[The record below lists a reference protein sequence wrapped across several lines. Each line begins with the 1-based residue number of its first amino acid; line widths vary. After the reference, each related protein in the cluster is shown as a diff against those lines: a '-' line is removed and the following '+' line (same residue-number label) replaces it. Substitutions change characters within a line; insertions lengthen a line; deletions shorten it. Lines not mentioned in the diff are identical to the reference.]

1 MSMFQFLFRVLDAHR
16 LGRQG
21 FARRTARTGL
31 LLGALLMLISPVAET
46 AMAQTQ
52 FTRPYLPSTA
62 SVEVVRPAFED
73 EALSAGTGALFVT
86 GSYTL
91 NENVEIVGELPVAR
105 AGGDG
110 LQTMT
115 VLGNPLLGF
124 AFSSTRMPILVEL
137 GGRFPVAED
146 NLATRLGQSADYGRG
161 SAFLEDERQL
171 YVLGNTRYQFSQQ
184 LSIRVRGG
192 LVYSVFENEVNGAQR
207 TEKDLRLRYSAQA
220 WREGDWLMIG
230 LTFNGRG
237 TTTAPG
243 GYGGKSTHH
252 VAATAILDIGQIAP
266 GVTVGVPLDGSA
278 RDVAPFLLG
287 LSIDVRL
294 W

>member
-1 MSMFQFLFRVLDAHR
+1 MFQFFLRVLDAPFP
-16 LGRQG
+16 GRRG
-21 FARRTARTGL
+21 FARRAPRAGL
-31 LLGALLMLISPVAET
+31 LLCVLLLMSLCAET

-52 FTRPYLPSTA
+52 FTRPYLPSVV

-73 EALSAGTGALFVT
+73 ETLSADTGAMFVT

-91 NENVEIVGELPVAR
+91 NENVEIVAELPVAR
-105 AGGDG
+105 AGGEG
-110 LQTMT
+110 LQTT
-115 VLGNPLLGF
+115 TSLGNPLLGF

-137 GGRFPVAED
+137 GGRLPVAQD
-146 NLATRLGQSADYGRG
+146 NVATRLGQTADYGRG
-161 SAFLEDERQL
+161 SAFLQDERQVYL
-171 YVLGNTRYQFSQQ
+171 LGNTRYQFSQKV
-184 LSIRVRGG
+184 SIRVRGG
-192 LVYSVFENEVNGAQR
+192 LVYSVFENEVDGVQR

-220 WREGDWLMIG
+220 WREGNWLVLG

-243 GYGGKSTHH
+243 GYGSKSTHH
-252 VAATAILDIGQIAP
+252 VATTAILDIGKIAP

-287 LSIDVRL
+287 FSVDVRL